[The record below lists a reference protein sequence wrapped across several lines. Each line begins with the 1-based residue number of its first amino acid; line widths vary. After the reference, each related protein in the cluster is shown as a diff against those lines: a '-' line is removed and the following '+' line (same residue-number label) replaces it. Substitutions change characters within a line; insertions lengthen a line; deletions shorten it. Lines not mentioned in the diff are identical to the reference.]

1 MALAVKTLYLILYN
15 GIFAALWLTLFL
27 RIVALGP
34 LSSHD
39 KTYDTIGN
47 FALWIQTAAL
57 LEVVHSATGP
67 LKNPP
72 PPPLLILAM
81 ILVSMSKARK
91 PPSLTPLSTHEGLVR
106 APLIPTFIQ
115 TVAKNLVLWTIV
127 APFPAVALSPAYT
140 VMLVMWSSGEVI
152 RYGYF
157 ALMLSGRRPGFL
169 VWLRYSAF
177 VGIYPVGIA
186 AEMWLVWRAIGE
198 PASKWVT
205 GIMYGELLGLYL
217 PGSYY
222 LYSYMLRQRSKTLR
236 LKNA

>member
-1 MALAVKTLYLILYN
+1 MALSVKTLYLILYN
-15 GIFAALWLTLFL
+15 GIFAALWLTLFI

-34 LSSHD
+34 LSSYD

-57 LEVVHSATGP
+57 LEVVHSAIGP
-67 LKNPP
+67 AGTAL
-72 PPPLLILAM
+72 
-81 ILVSMSKARK
+81 
-91 PPSLTPLSTHEGLVR
+91 LTPLSTHAGLVR

-157 ALMLSGRRPGFL
+157 ALMLSGLLPGFL

-177 VGIYPVGIA
+177 VAIYPVGIG

-198 PASKWVT
+198 SASKWVT
-205 GIMYGELLGLYL
+205 GLMYGELLALYL

-222 LYSYMLRQRSKTLR
+222 LYSYMLKQRSKTLR
-236 LKNA
+236 LTNA